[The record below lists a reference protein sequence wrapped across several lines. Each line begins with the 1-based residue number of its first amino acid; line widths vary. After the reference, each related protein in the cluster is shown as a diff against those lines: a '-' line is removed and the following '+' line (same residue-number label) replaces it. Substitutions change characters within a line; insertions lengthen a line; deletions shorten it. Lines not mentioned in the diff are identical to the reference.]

1 MKNFFSSPLF
11 ILVLLL
17 IVQII
22 IFAPRV
28 GQGFV
33 TDDLTWL
40 ENVVP
45 DGKVDYLRPFSKTT
59 GFFRPLVGISF
70 GLQFQWHG
78 MNAAP
83 YGFFNLFLHLMNI
96 ILLYLL
102 LTGWKK
108 TRPYALWAV
117 VLFALNA
124 KAGNMAVGWISG
136 RTTLLFAFF
145 ILLTLYSYLKIPKKN
160 PLRFL
165 LTAVFFFAALL
176 SKESAAAAPVF
187 IFLFSFLGF
196 NEADAGKAMNFIK
209 RLKSAFCSVAVFIL
223 PLLVYFLLR
232 FNSDAMSPLNAPD
245 VYGYSFSPLLLL
257 KNFSEYIIR
266 SGLLDF
272 YVLIVVFLM
281 VWVSRILPGGK
292 RPAAAG
298 SIPQSLSAKLG
309 NLRAFLPGALWFFA
323 FLLPILPV
331 PARSDLYVYLPQ
343 VGLHI
348 AALTFIVP
356 LWKQLTFKRDI
367 RRYVSFC
374 LIFILSVTWIGYLFL
389 KAESIEKKGRAS
401 ARFTDQVVYSIHKVP
416 AGSEI
421 IIMDKHY
428 NDKYS
433 PAKVIAYGFD
443 SLLDLY
449 YPEKNLSGKIISPKK
464 ITDLTFKP
472 GLFVFS
478 YENNLLKKIE

>member
-1 MKNFFSSPLF
+1 MKKFISFPLV
-11 ILVLLL
+11 ILIFLL

-45 DGKVDYLRPFSKTT
+45 DGRVDYLRPFSKTT
-59 GFFRPLVGISF
+59 GFFRPLVGFTF
-70 GLQFQWHG
+70 GLQFHRHG

-102 LTGWKK
+102 LRGWKK
-108 TRPYALWAV
+108 TKPYALWAV

-124 KAGNMAVGWISG
+124 RAVNMAVGWISG
-136 RTTLLFAFF
+136 RTTLLFTFF
-145 ILLTLYSYLKIPKKN
+145 MLLTLYSYLKLPERN

-176 SKESAAAAPVF
+176 AKESAAAAPVF
-187 IFLFSFLGF
+187 IFLFSFFGF
-196 NEADAGKAMNFIK
+196 SEVDAGKAMRFVK
-209 RLKSAFCSVAVFIL
+209 RLKSAFASIAVFVL
-223 PLLVYFLLR
+223 PLLVYFVLR

-257 KNFSEYIIR
+257 KNLSEYIIR
-266 SGLLDF
+266 AGQLDF
-272 YVLIVVFLM
+272 YILIIILFMML
-281 VWVSRILPGGK
+281 VSRIVPQTF
-292 RPAAAG
+292 PAK
-298 SIPQSLSAKLG
+298 SW
-309 NLRAFLPGALWFFA
+309 NLRAFLPGVLWFFA
-323 FLLPILPV
+323 FLLPLLPV
-331 PARSDLYVYLPQ
+331 PSRSDLYVYLPQ

-356 LWKQLTFKRDI
+356 LWKKLTIKKDF

-374 LIFILSVTWIGYLFL
+374 LIFILSTAWLGYLFF
-389 KAESIEKKGRAS
+389 KAESIEDKGRAS
-401 ARFTDQVVYSIHKVP
+401 SRFTDQVVYATHKIP
-416 AGSEI
+416 PGSEI
-421 IIMDKHY
+421 VIVDKHY
-428 NDKYS
+428 DDKYS
-433 PAKVIAYGFD
+433 PAKIIAYGFN
-443 SLLDLY
+443 SLLNLY
-449 YPEKNLSGKIISPKK
+449 YPEKNLSGKIIPPDKM
-464 ITDLTFKP
+464 TGLTTKP

-478 YENNLLKKIE
+478 YEKTILKKIE